1 MVADGKS
8 VLDWVKYYVP
18 IVNDEFGLSDRN
30 ENSIEFFQRIL
41 PYSDYI
47 IDDEHYLWVI
57 SSMDMWGVPYLSV
70 VSWFIKKEHRTVGYF
85 KKVQD
90 EIIMLA
96 KKHKVEYIV
105 QGSHLN
111 DKLYKVLG
119 KMGYRTS
126 IMRRDL

>member
-1 MVADGKS
+1 MDVQE
-8 VLDWVKYYVP
+8 WIRHYVP
-18 IVNDEFGLSDRN
+18 LVNAEFGLSDKN
-30 ENSIEFFQRIL
+30 EASIRFFDMIL
-41 PYSDYI
+41 PVSDYI
-47 IDDEHYLWVI
+47 IDDEHYVWVI
-57 SSMDMWGVPYLSV
+57 PSRDMWDVPYLSV

-126 IMRRDL
+126 GMRRDL

>member
-1 MVADGKS
+1 MDVK
-8 VLDWVKYYVP
+8 DWVRYYVP
-18 IVNDEFGLSDRN
+18 MVNEEFGLSNKN
-30 ENSIEFFQRIL
+30 EASIRFFDMIL
-41 PYSDYI
+41 PISDYI
-47 IDDEHYLWVI
+47 IDEEHYVWVI
-57 SSMDMWGVPYLSV
+57 PSRDMWDVPYLSV

-111 DKLYKVLG
+111 DKLHKVLER
-119 KMGYRTS
+119 MGYKTAE
-126 IMRRDL
+126 MRRYL

>member
-1 MVADGKS
+1 MDTK
-8 VLDWVKYYVP
+8 DWVRYYVP
-18 IVNDEFGLSDRN
+18 LVNEEFGLSDKN
-30 ENSIEFFQRIL
+30 DASIRFFDMIL
-41 PYSDYI
+41 PVSDYI
-47 IDDEHYLWVI
+47 IDDEHYVWVI
-57 SSMDMWGVPYLSV
+57 PSNDMWGVPYLSV
-70 VSWFIKKEHRTVGYF
+70 VSFYIKPQFRTVGYF

>member
-1 MVADGKS
+1 MYIK
-8 VLDWVKYYVP
+8 DWIKHYVP
-18 IVNDEFGLSDRN
+18 LVNAEFGLSDKN
-30 ENSIEFFQRIL
+30 KESIDFFQRIL

-47 IDDEHYLWVI
+47 IDDEHYVWVI
-57 SSMDMWGVPYLSV
+57 PSKDMWGVPYLSV
-70 VSWFIKKEHRTVGYF
+70 VSFYIKPQLRTVGYF

-119 KMGYRTS
+119 MMGYKQAS
-126 IMRRDL
+126 MRRDL

>member
-1 MVADGKS
+1 MVADGKD
-8 VLDWVKYYVP
+8 VHEWIRHYVP
-18 IVNDEFGLSDRN
+18 LVNAEFGLSDKN
-30 ENSIEFFQRIL
+30 EASIRFFDMIL
-41 PYSDYI
+41 PVSDYI
-47 IDDEHYLWVI
+47 IDDEHYVWVI
-57 SSMDMWGVPYLSV
+57 PSNDMWGVPYLSV

-111 DKLYKVLG
+111 DKLHKVLER
-119 KMGYRTS
+119 MGYKTS
-126 IMRRDL
+126 EMRRYL